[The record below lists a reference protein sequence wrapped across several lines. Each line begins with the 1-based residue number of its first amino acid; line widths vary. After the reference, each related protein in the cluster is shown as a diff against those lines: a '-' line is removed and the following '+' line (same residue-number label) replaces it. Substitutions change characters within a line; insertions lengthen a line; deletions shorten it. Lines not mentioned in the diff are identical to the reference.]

1 VRQIMTEEVTQFQD
15 SNAKDLLQLVIFK
28 LGTEE
33 FAVDIMQVQEII
45 RIPEITRIPKSPEY
59 IKGVINIRG
68 KIIVVMDLDS
78 RFNMNKNEI
87 TDESRIIV
95 VDIDGTVAG
104 IVVDSVSEVI
114 RMDGENVD
122 DTPEVIAQKINADYL
137 KGVGKIDDR
146 MLILLNLEH
155 ILSEAAA

>member
-1 VRQIMTEEVTQFQD
+1 MTEEVTQFQD